1 MKIYFTVDSEPIIRH
16 PSVDNRNPIKI
27 GKLLAIY
34 CNSYKKDNGIIIDR
48 LSRDH
53 ETYADQIMCLRKI
66 LSYGYYETD
75 KSQLY
80 TEDISK
86 ILKIILFADIE
97 FGINLNHDQVD
108 LFASIKS
115 TSQSYLDYVKI
126 LYCTTSYNFNNNL
139 KSIPDLED
147 RTLKTIYEPIKAS
160 KTAKE
165 YFEYPNFTNFLNLL
179 HYHSYNNHIKYL
191 LNLIKYVVLD
201 QKNNITVD
209 MTDRY
214 KGMYNIFKHCNE
226 TSLFERYHL
235 SYFEHVNKRITDKQE
250 YFVMLLISGDKFIEY
265 LNLTKQITRDLNILL
280 KEEQMSLTTQ
290 EFLKA
295 FRNLTDG
302 IKNSTNYAKK
312 NNLYECAKYIIKN
325 HWDFFLSLIT
335 TLNKNTNLRP
345 YGIESLLL
353 NFPTSNIPN
362 YFTATMCEEFKL
374 LYATLPFNTAI
385 INIPDNWRERLN
397 DALGIISGK
406 SIKPAVKN

>member
-1 MKIYFTVDSEPIIRH
+1 MKIYFSIDSKPIVRH
-16 PSVDNRNPIKI
+16 PSVDDRNPIKI
-27 GKLLAIY
+27 CKLLAIY
-34 CNSYKKDNGIIIDR
+34 SDSYKKDNRIIIDD
-48 LSRDH
+48 LSRNHD
-53 ETYADQIMCLRKI
+53 TYTDQIMCLRKI
-66 LSYGYYETD
+66 LSYGYYETN
-75 KSQLY
+75 KSTLDS
-80 TEDISK
+80 EDISK

-97 FGINLNHDQVD
+97 YDINLNHDQID

-115 TSQSYLDYVKI
+115 TSPSYLDYVKI
-126 LYCTTSYNFNNNL
+126 LYCTTSYDFSNNL
-139 KSIPDLED
+139 KNIPNLDD
-147 RTLKTIYEPIKAS
+147 RTLKTIYKPIKAS

-191 LNLIKYVVLD
+191 VNLIKHVVID
-201 QKNNITVD
+201 QKNNIIVD

-214 KGMYNIFKHCNE
+214 KGMYYIFKHYSK

-235 SYFEHVNKRITDKQE
+235 SYFEHVNRRIIDKQE
-250 YFVMLLISGDKFIEY
+250 YFVMLLVSGDKFIEY
-265 LNLTKQITRDLNILL
+265 LDLTEQITRDLNRLL
-280 KEEQMSLTTQ
+280 KEEQVPLTTQ

-302 IKNSTNYAKK
+302 IKNSTNYEKK
-312 NNLYECAKYIIKN
+312 NNLYETTKYIIKN

-335 TLNKNTNLRP
+335 TLNNNIILHP

-353 NFPTSNIPN
+353 NFPTPDIPK
-362 YFTATMCEEFKL
+362 YFSTTMCEQFKL
-374 LYATLPFNTAI
+374 LYTTLPFNTTTI
-385 INIPDNWRERLN
+385 KIPDIWRERLN